1 MLICG
6 VLCVAQ
12 AIKNTSDPIFS
23 RMVVSLIATYGIFV
37 VSSILALDPWHI
49 FTCFFQ
55 YVLFTPTYTNVLQIY
70 AYSNL
75 HDLSWG
81 TKGFDTVE
89 DDLGQ
94 VVKGVGN
101 SVEVALV
108 SEQVDIDSAY
118 QDALD
123 NIRIKREKVDI
134 AEMPK
139 RGDNSEQRQK
149 DVYANFRTDLL
160 LVWTLSNALLASV
173 ILTGVDP
180 ANTFTGSGT
189 RTTVYMLVIL
199 VFVAA
204 MSAFR
209 FICAT
214 LYLIIRLF
222 TGV

>member
-1 MLICG
+1 MLCCG
-6 VLCVAQ
+6 VVCVVQ
-12 AIKNTSDPIFS
+12 AVKNTSSPIFG
-23 RMVVSLIATYGIFV
+23 RMVVSLIATYGIFI
-37 VSSILALDPWHI
+37 VSSILALDPWHM
-49 FTCFFQ
+49 FTCFLQ
-55 YVLFTPTYTNVLQIY
+55 YLLFTPTYTNVLQIY

-81 TKGFDTVE
+81 TKGSDTVE
-89 DDLGQ
+89 DELGA
-94 VVKGVGN
+94 VRGVGN
-101 SVEVALV
+101 SVEVAIV

-123 NIRIKREKVDI
+123 NLRIKRDKVD
-134 AEMPK
+134 EHEVPK
-139 RGDNSEQRQK
+139 RADSGEQKQK
-149 DVYANFRTDLL
+149 DAYANFRTDLL
-160 LVWTLSNALLASV
+160 LLWTLSNALLASV
-173 ILTGVDP
+173 ILAGVD
-180 ANTFTGSGT
+180 ASNTFTGSGT

>member
-1 MLICG
+1 MLCCG
-6 VLCVAQ
+6 AVCVVQ
-12 AIKNTSDPIFS
+12 AIKNPSSPIFS
-23 RMVVSLIATYGIFV
+23 RMIVSLVATYGIFV

-55 YVLFTPTYTNVLQIY
+55 YLLFTPTYVNVLQIY

-81 TKGFDTVE
+81 TKGSDTVE
-89 DDLGQ
+89 DELGA
-94 VVKGVGN
+94 VKGVGN

-108 SEQVDIDSAY
+108 TDQVDIDSAY

-123 NIRIKREKVDI
+123 NIRIKRDKVDE
-134 AEMPK
+134 APK
-139 RGDNSEQRQK
+139 KNDTEQKQK
-149 DVYANFRTDLL
+149 DTYANFRTDLL
-160 LVWTLSNALLASV
+160 LLWTLSNALLASI
-173 ILTGVDP
+173 ILAGVD
-180 ANTFTGSGT
+180 ASSTFTGSGN
-189 RTTVYMLVIL
+189 RATVYMLVIL

-204 MSAFR
+204 MAAFR
-209 FICAT
+209 FGCAT